1 MTAHQ
6 LRKSILQMAVQGKL
20 VPQDPSEEPAELLLE
35 RIRAEKQR
43 LIQENKIKKEKN
55 PSIIFRGADNLHYEK
70 FSDGTVKCIKDEI
83 PFEIPKSW
91 RWARLGA
98 ISTYAESKKKIN
110 AQEVPPDIWL
120 LDLED
125 IEKGGRLLERKTVE
139 ERTPVGDRT
148 LFKAGNIL
156 YSKLRPYLLKV
167 LVAPVDGV
175 CSSEI
180 VPFRLYGS
188 IVSEYIVTVLK
199 SPYID
204 SLINSTTYGVKMP
217 RVSTETMTLLPIPIP
232 PLEEQQRI
240 MSKVNEAMTI
250 ISEYETTHTKVEHLT
265 KIFPHH
271 LKQSILQWAVQGKL
285 VSQDESDELAEI
297 LLERIREE
305 KKRLVK
311 EGKLKKDR
319 HESIIFRRDNSYYEK
334 LDGAERCIDDEIPF
348 EIPKTWAWIRL
359 GSILEIARGGSPR
372 PIQEYLTTE
381 EDGVNWIKIGDTD
394 KSQKYIYSTKEKI
407 KPSGISKSRM
417 VYKGDFLLT
426 NSMSFG
432 HPYILQIDGCI
443 HDGWLVLC
451 DLFSCYH
458 VDFLYYL
465 LSSSFAYY
473 QFCDSVS
480 GAVVKNLNKDKVAL
494 AIFPLPPKHEQKR
507 IAEQIETLFAIL
519 NR

>member
-1 MTAHQ
+1 
-6 LRKSILQMAVQGKL
+6 MAVQGKL

-83 PFEIPKSW
+83 PFELPKGWAWERLSNIASFSGGKTPSTTQAEYWGNEIPWVTSKDMKRKYITSSQLYLSTSGAAPLQSYFPNTLLLVV
-91 RWARLGA
+91 RSGILRHTLPVSILKTTATINQDLKA
-98 ISTYAESKKKIN
+98 IS
-110 AQEVPPDIWL
+110 
-120 LDLED
+120 
-125 IEKGGRLLERKTVE
+125 
-139 ERTPVGDRT
+139 
-148 LFKAGNIL
+148 L
-156 YSKLRPYLLKV
+156 YLPEL
-167 LVAPVDGV
+167 A
-175 CSSEI
+175 
-180 VPFRLYGS
+180 
-188 IVSEYIVTVLK
+188 EYIYICLKGLESHILRHYTKSGTTVQN
-199 SPYID
+199 
-204 SLINSTTYGVKMP
+204 INFDEFKNI
-217 RVSTETMTLLPIPIP
+217 LLPIAPV
-232 PLEEQQRI
+232 QQ
-240 MSKVNEAMTI
+240 MNKI
-250 ISEYETTHTKVEHLT
+250 ISTIKELMQYIQQYDVAETQLLALKN
-265 KIFPHH
+265 KFPTS
-271 LKQSILQWAVQGKL
+271 LRRSILQWAVQGKL
-285 VSQDESDELAEI
+285 VPQDESDEPAEI

-334 LDGAERCIDDEIPF
+334 MDGAERCIDDEIPF

-372 PIQEYLTTE
+372 PIQEYLTIE

>member
-1 MTAHQ
+1 
-6 LRKSILQMAVQGKL
+6 MAVQGKL

-83 PFEIPKSW
+83 PFELPLSW
-91 RWARLGA
+91 RWARL
-98 ISTYAESKKKIN
+98 I
-110 AQEVPPDIWL
+110 DIC
-120 LDLED
+120 EY
-125 IEKGGRLLERKTVE
+125 IQRGKSPKYSTVE
-139 ERTPVGDRT
+139 KYPVIAQKCNQWNGFLIDQAKFIDPDSLRSYATER
-148 LFKAGNIL
+148 IL
-156 YSKLRPYLLKV
+156 QDNDLMWNSTGLGSLGRIAIYKSDLNPYELA
-167 LVAPVDGV
+167 VAD
-175 CSSEI
+175 SH
-180 VPFRLYGS
+180 
-188 IVSEYIVTVLK
+188 VTVIRPCK
-199 SPYID
+199 A
-204 SLINSTTYGVKMP
+204 LILTKYLYYYFANPSVQSVIENQADGTTKQKELATATIKAYLV
-217 RVSTETMTLLPIPIP
+217 PIP
-232 PLEEQQRI
+232 PLSEQHRI
-240 MSKVNEAMTI
+240 LNKIEKILSFVENYDI
-250 ISEYETTHTKVEHLT
+250 IYNKIHLLQDE
-265 KIFPHH
+265 FPKR
-271 LKQSILQWAVQGKL
+271 LKKSILQWAVQGKL
-285 VSQDESDELAEI
+285 VPQSENDEPAEI
-297 LLERIREE
+297 LLQRIQEE

-311 EGKLKKDR
+311 EGRLKKDR

-334 LDGAERCIDDEIPF
+334 MDGAERCIDDEIPF

-372 PIQEYLTTE
+372 PIQEYLTIE